1 MNNAVLRFSRAVKNI
16 CIHKCMHTEIDG
28 EQSLSSTYCL
38 EQGTRDTCSPH
49 CLKQSTHIS
58 LFLFGSHFFCL
69 KQSTHDTCSPRCP
82 SRRGSTRRG
91 PSGRRRSLRS
101 GLRKGCSAT
110 TRPQPHARVRR
121 DVPQEPEE
129 KIRRAFARAA
139 SQDEGAHLQVL
150 VLPCHLYP
158 RPRARSASPETCAA
172 SRSAPTRCM

>member
-1 MNNAVLRFSRAVKNI
+1 
-16 CIHKCMHTEIDG
+16 MHTEIDG

-129 KIRRAFARAA
+129 KYDGPLHEQLRKTKVPTCRFWFFHVISILVQGPGRRRPKRVRRRGRRRRDACRHDGVT
-139 SQDEGAHLQVL
+139 SRVVLREG
-150 VLPCHLYP
+150 
-158 RPRARSASPETCAA
+158 
-172 SRSAPTRCM
+172 